1 MARSPAVRTSRTAGP
16 QSRTTGPLANLIYH
30 TEMHSSRELRSSSFE
45 IEVGGRPARLEQL
58 FEGFGEQ
65 DRLGVVMSRPCGAV
79 GASALITATITAF
92 YDLHRARGEDFF
104 VYPDYYLFH
113 VGRPLG
119 DHARLDVWPRR
130 KEVVVG
136 EEPQAI
142 LEAIDDR
149 AITRLVV
156 EDRAAA
162 APDREAVVSD
172 GESAERG
179 EPRLDPEGIASAR
192 GRIVTCLAYSPSGRV
207 SGADVRIASNPVTEG
222 YVEAILDAETRIA
235 RLRAEAE
242 RDGAAE
248 ADAAGPGAA
257 SATLAGAGALRA
269 RIAAIEARIGEVEP
283 DVRMRILRARAGLV
297 EDGVPVETYRRIGLD
312 EALALLAARAPL
324 PAG

>member
-1 MARSPAVRTSRTAGP
+1 MGAAGCCGPAAG
-16 QSRTTGPLANLIYH
+16 NLIYH
-30 TEMHSSRELRSSSFE
+30 TGMHSSRELRSSSFE
-45 IEVGGRPARLEQL
+45 VRVDGRPSRLEDL

-79 GASALITATITAF
+79 GASALIAATITAF

-156 EDRAAA
+156 EDGEPAERTGLLV
-162 APDREAVVSD
+162 ED
-172 GESAERG
+172 GEPAERTGLVVEDG
-179 EPRLDPEGIASAR
+179 EPADGGLDDEVVASAR
-192 GRIVTCLAYSPSGRV
+192 GRIRTCVAYSPAGRV
-207 SGADVRIASNPVTEG
+207 HEADVEIAGNAVTEG
-222 YVEAILDAETRIA
+222 YVEAILDPESRLE
-235 RLRAEAE
+235 RLRGELAEAE
-242 RDGAAE
+242 
-248 ADAAGPGAA
+248 
-257 SATLAGAGALRA
+257 AGAVSARAPQAAALRA
-269 RIAAIEARIGEVEP
+269 RIASIESRIGEVDRE
-283 DVRMRILRARAGLV
+283 VRMRTLRERGELLR
-297 EDGVPVETYRRIGLD
+297 DGVPVETYRRIPLD
-312 EALALLAARAPL
+312 EALGLLGARTAVG
-324 PAG
+324 AG